1 MITIGRGGRTAPTMA
16 EVRSAKQGP
25 VIYQLDNDW

>member
-16 EVRSAKQGP
+16 KGRSAKQGP
-25 VIYQLDNDW
+25 VIYQLVNDL